1 MGRNIVHHAIV
12 GPRPMSNLTNV
23 IAVEVW
29 DLKSVGPLRVMKKSR
44 GVCCNAG
51 VVGGSYRQPGHDVA
65 SSEKWNGHRFRID
78 CIWDDDSFGGERVGI
93 LRWDWMMRVDGDGD
107 SVEMDDDKGFVSN
120 GGSTANTMDLNSLA
134 CAGPEVVSK
143 GKR

>member
-1 MGRNIVHHAIV
+1 M
-12 GPRPMSNLTNV
+12 
-23 IAVEVW
+23 
-29 DLKSVGPLRVMKKSR
+29 
-44 GVCCNAG
+44 
-51 VVGGSYRQPGHDVA
+51 A

-120 GGSTANTMDLNSLA
+120 GGSTANTMDLKSLA

-143 GKR
+143 SKR